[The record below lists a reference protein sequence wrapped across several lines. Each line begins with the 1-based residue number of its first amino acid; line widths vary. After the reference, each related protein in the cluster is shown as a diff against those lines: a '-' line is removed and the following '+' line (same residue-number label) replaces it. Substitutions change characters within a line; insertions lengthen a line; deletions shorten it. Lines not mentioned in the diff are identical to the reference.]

1 MKIAFILLCHKNSD
15 QINKLLKQLK
25 KFDCEIFLHC
35 DTKNK
40 DIRKNIMKS
49 NNVHILSEQDS
60 YDIKWG
66 GTEMIFATLSL
77 LKNVKKYSENNNIKF
92 DYIWLLSGQDYI
104 IQKPQ
109 FIIKKLQSNPQVNYL
124 NITPSNTKKY
134 YEYLKRCEIK
144 YSNPGWITK
153 NTFIIKAIKYLYL
166 VVTGGR
172 FHTFKIFKRKKTFDG
187 EFYFGSQWWTIT
199 DDCANYIL
207 KFCEE
212 HEEYIEFFENT
223 IVPDECF
230 FQTIIMNSCF
240 KDSVKNNLTFVNWG
254 NNNRSPDLITS
265 SKLPEIIKK
274 NNEYFF
280 ARKFD
285 TSVESNILDNVD
297 ELLEK
302 NTYKKK
308 K

>member
-1 MKIAFILLCHKNSD
+1 M
-15 QINKLLKQLK
+15 
-25 KFDCEIFLHC
+25 
-35 DTKNK
+35 
-40 DIRKNIMKS
+40 
-49 NNVHILSEQDS
+49 
-60 YDIKWG
+60 
-66 GTEMIFATLSL
+66 
-77 LKNVKKYSENNNIKF
+77 
-92 DYIWLLSGQDYI
+92 
-104 IQKPQ
+104 
-109 FIIKKLQSNPQVNYL
+109 
-124 NITPSNTKKY
+124 
-134 YEYLKRCEIK
+134 
-144 YSNPGWITK
+144 
-153 NTFIIKAIKYLYL
+153 YL

-254 NNNRSPDLITS
+254 NNSRSPDLITS

-274 NNEYFF
+274 NSEYFF

-297 ELLEK
+297 ELLET